1 MSMRA
6 GVHVAAVI
14 GLAGC
19 GRIGFEEVRGDGQS
33 TRDGDNDNDNDN
45 DNDSVTGVQ
54 PIHEYLLSGDF
65 NDV

>member
-33 TRDGDNDNDNDN
+33 TRDGDNDNDND
-45 DNDSVTGVQ
+45 SVTGVQ